1 VEKGYALFGKNFL
14 TKHKQRKKL
23 RSGAYANEGVLGC
36 YVVGEI
42 CRSSRYSSEQ
52 IGGVTMLEDC
62 IQTIRQ
68 AHAVAGGRCVIVE
81 SRRSVFESM
90 YAKLGFDE
98 MPIKGGRTDDGE
110 EMVVSILGLNPK

>member
-1 VEKGYALFGKNFL
+1 
-14 TKHKQRKKL
+14 
-23 RSGAYANEGVLGC
+23 
-36 YVVGEI
+36 
-42 CRSSRYSSEQ
+42 
-52 IGGVTMLEDC
+52 MLEDC

-68 AHAVAGGRCVIVE
+68 AHAVAGGRCAIVE

-98 MPIKGGRTDDGE
+98 MSIKGGQTDDGE